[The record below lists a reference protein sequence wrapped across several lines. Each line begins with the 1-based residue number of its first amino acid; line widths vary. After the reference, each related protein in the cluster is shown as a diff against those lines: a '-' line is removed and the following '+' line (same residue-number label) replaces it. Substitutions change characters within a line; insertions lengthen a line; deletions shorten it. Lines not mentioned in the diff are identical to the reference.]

1 MRGFALRRASRAV
14 AGWSAV
20 LLIAACG
27 GETRGSDA
35 VTGPGMAELAGDYAL
50 VGLNGATVPAT
61 VQPDDCELSR
71 WVNGRMTLAVDG
83 SWQMELNWTD
93 DGNNPQ
99 VLRDNGRYRVAG
111 RRLSFQS
118 NVFGD
123 QFDGAVDGAEVLF
136 FYDFCDTGR
145 GDLHFAFSQ

>member
-1 MRGFALRRASRAV
+1 
-14 AGWSAV
+14 
-20 LLIAACG
+20 
-27 GETRGSDA
+27 
-35 VTGPGMAELAGDYAL
+35 
-50 VGLNGATVPAT
+50 
-61 VQPDDCELSR
+61 
-71 WVNGRMTLAVDG
+71 MTLAVDG